1 MTPIWKQT
9 ATPEQLTSLCEGTA
23 VAHLGIIF
31 TEIGASDITA
41 ELTVD
46 TRTKQPFGVLHGGV
60 SAALAETVANTG
72 ALLLCEPNQIA
83 VGMELNISHLKSI
96 KEGEKAIARAFPLK
110 VGREVQVWQI
120 ETKDEQGN
128 LCAISRLSVKVLDKR

>member
-60 SAALAETVANTG
+60 SAALAETVANAG
-72 ALLLCEPNQIA
+72 ALLLCELNQIA
-83 VGMELNISHLKSI
+83 VGME
-96 KEGEKAIARAFPLK
+96 
-110 VGREVQVWQI
+110 
-120 ETKDEQGN
+120 
-128 LCAISRLSVKVLDKR
+128 

>member
-9 ATPEQLTSLCEGTA
+9 TTPEQLTSLCEGTA
-23 VAHLGIIF
+23 VTHLGIIF

-60 SAALAETVANTG
+60 SAALAETVANAG
-72 ALLLCEPNQIA
+72 AL
-83 VGMELNISHLKSI
+83 
-96 KEGEKAIARAFPLK
+96 
-110 VGREVQVWQI
+110 
-120 ETKDEQGN
+120 
-128 LCAISRLSVKVLDKR
+128 

>member
-60 SAALAETVANTG
+60 PGRPSG
-72 ALLLCEPNQIA
+72 
-83 VGMELNISHLKSI
+83 H
-96 KEGEKAIARAFPLK
+96 FPGP
-110 VGREVQVWQI
+110 VRS
-120 ETKDEQGN
+120 
-128 LCAISRLSVKVLDKR
+128 CRH

>member
-41 ELTVD
+41 E
-46 TRTKQPFGVLHGGV
+46 
-60 SAALAETVANTG
+60 
-72 ALLLCEPNQIA
+72 
-83 VGMELNISHLKSI
+83 
-96 KEGEKAIARAFPLK
+96 
-110 VGREVQVWQI
+110 
-120 ETKDEQGN
+120 
-128 LCAISRLSVKVLDKR
+128 